1 MEAPRVPT
9 EKEIVMKPSGRAKVD
24 ASPVLLIVIVALAG
38 AGVFFTMLA
47 LRSDPMEE
55 ALSRDR
61 VINTL
66 FVLEDQGKPLASYVL
81 MYYPGT
87 KRAAVYDIPGELGL
101 ILRRINR
108 VDRIDT
114 IYDTQKLSV
123 FEGEIENLLGID
135 INFTVVFESQTLGKL
150 VDLIEGVELFIHAPV
165 SDFDSEPP
173 VFFPSGLTR
182 LDGDKARVYLAYR
195 QKDESD
201 ESISFRRQRFFLALI
216 KRMGE
221 KNEFLKTTVVAQIA
235 QPLLKTTMSQ
245 RTRFRLF
252 DELAGIDTDR
262 VSIQSIG
269 GNTREVSSGQTLL
282 FPFYDGSLIKDYVR
296 ESLGTLTRQVE
307 GVSTERVFTVEVLN
321 GTSTVGLA
329 MRTAELLRGFGYDVI
344 SVDNADTSD
353 HEVTEIIDRSGYEE
367 VVKTFADIIRCKRIR
382 SETASS
388 ENMTLDIEM
397 NPQNLEYRSDFT
409 LIIGKDFN
417 GRYVIGG

>member
-1 MEAPRVPT
+1 
-9 EKEIVMKPSGRAKVD
+9 MKPSGRAKVD